1 MYSLA
6 LPYRRH
12 YFMRILKP
20 YCPLF
25 LLLGILL
32 FPHVVLAQKT
42 YTVSGYIKEGETGED
57 MISAT
62 VYIKELLK
70 GTTTNLYG
78 FYSITVPEGNYNL
91 IVSYLGFETIT
102 QEIGLTKDL
111 RVNVELKSKMI
122 TTEEVV
128 IEAERADKN
137 VGSST
142 MGTVEMEMEQIQI
155 LPALLGEVDIL
166 KVIQMLPGVQSAG
179 EGNSGFYVRGGG
191 PDQNLILLDEAVI
204 YNVSHLFGFFS
215 VFNADAVKSIEL
227 IKGGMP
233 ANYGG
238 RLASVLNVTMKD
250 GNNKK
255 WQVEG
260 GLGVITS
267 KLTIQG
273 PIKKNVS
280 SIILSGRRT
289 YYDLF
294 LPLIAKNNENFKA
307 FEGSGYYFYDLNT
320 KINYKISDKDRIF
333 LSGYFGRDV
342 FTYKQAQSNFTVQ
355 VPWGNATMSLRWNHL
370 FNDKLFMNTSLIFSD
385 YKFSLGIIQNE
396 FEMKLFSGIRDYNA
410 KLDFNYYPVIRHNI
424 KFGANYIYHVFTP
437 SSASASQG
445 DVEFDTGDI
454 IRQYAHEGALYF
466 NDQFDWTDKFQI
478 NAGLRYSIFSH
489 TGPFTRYNKDTQGN
503 GTDTITYKKNETI
516 KTYQG
521 LEPRVTLRYQLN
533 TKSSVKASYTLNNQ
547 YVHMTTLAGM
557 SLPTD
562 VWIGCSDLVKPQ
574 LGTQYAVG
582 YFRNFLDN
590 QYETSVEVYYKTMK
604 NMIEFKDGHLP
615 GDNVADNPDNN
626 LTFGEGESYGVELFI
641 KKRMGDLTGWI
652 GYTLARTTRTFEEIN
667 NGEPFPTRYDRRHD
681 LAVVAAYEIEK
692 KGKKEVSDS
701 LKFFKR
707 NMKKWGNWFR
717 TRTWVFAGN
726 FVYATGDA
734 ITLPVARYMY
744 EGNILNEYGPRNSFR
759 MKDYHRADISVT
771 VMGRK
776 RKRIQSDFSLS
787 VYNVYSRAN
796 PYFIYFANEGNIEE
810 GTLDIKAIQV
820 SLFPIMPTITWHFK
834 F

>member
-260 GLGVITS
+260 GLGVISS

-776 RKRIQSDFSLS
+776 RKRIQSVFSL
-787 VYNVYSRAN
+787 
-796 PYFIYFANEGNIEE
+796 
-810 GTLDIKAIQV
+810 
-820 SLFPIMPTITWHFK
+820 
-834 F
+834 